1 MKNGLN
7 KKIFN
12 DKVLLQKNLPKYLKK
27 TTLALASKKVSS
39 LPFYYEVAHFEDG
52 AAFITIGEAKEVHR
66 IFKTERVKGNGGKD
80 EQGKIIKINK
90 KLVAY
95 GDLCLNEEGVYE
107 FQIQAGFIKKQ
118 QLKACIN
125 SITVLKQTIGQ
136 NFAITKGG
144 VPVKEEESVDSKE
157 SVEEKT
163 VHSTSNTE
171 ESTNTQESSK
181 QTTTQQDNSKKE
193 PSKQWLAQKATI
205 KTTLGKMKTNLEN
218 LKAKFN

>member
-12 DKVLLQKNLPKYLKK
+12 NKVLLQKNLPKYLKK

-39 LPFYYEVAHFEDG
+39 LPFYYEVGHFEDG
-52 AAFITIGEAKEVHR
+52 AAFITIGQAKEVHK

-80 EQGKIIKINK
+80 EQGKVIKINK

-136 NFAITKGG
+136 NFVITKGG
-144 VPVKEEESVDSKE
+144 VPVKEEESSDEEMPLDQPKE
-157 SVEEKT
+157 ETTQDQTAPQTEEP
-163 VHSTSNTE
+163 TSNT
-171 ESTNTQESSK
+171 STPQYTP
-181 QTTTQQDNSKKE
+181 QQ
-193 PSKQWLAQKATI
+193 WATI
-205 KTTLGKMKTNLEN
+205 TKKMSGNLTTMKDNLEQ
-218 LKAKFN
+218 LRAKLVS